1 MNVEGRIGYARR
13 AELYLELIEQDIE
26 GWREV
31 GAFPGLG
38 PPDPFDVLAILVSPR
53 LEGILREAERSTGEP
68 FLDRLKNLDVPVP
81 ILIVRTLEDDLW
93 AGLERDDFE
102 AVFTALG
109 ENAWTPTMWGE
120 ASLN

>member
-1 MNVEGRIGYARR
+1 M
-13 AELYLELIEQDIE
+13 
-26 GWREV
+26 
-31 GAFPGLG
+31 
-38 PPDPFDVLAILVSPR
+38 
-53 LEGILREAERSTGEP
+53 
-68 FLDRLKNLDVPVP
+68 DRLKNLDVPVP

-109 ENAWTPTMWGE
+109 ENAWTPSVWGE